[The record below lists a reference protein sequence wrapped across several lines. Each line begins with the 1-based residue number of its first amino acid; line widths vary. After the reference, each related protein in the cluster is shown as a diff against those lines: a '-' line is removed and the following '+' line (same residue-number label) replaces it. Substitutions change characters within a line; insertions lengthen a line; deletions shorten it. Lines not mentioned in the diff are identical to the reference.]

1 MPMIPAQKLEN
12 MTWRGPEVLTSNNK
26 CSTDY
31 DDYHITS
38 IPDINRIEYGT
49 SVDELAEFI
58 VGECCKPHIKKDLQ
72 KSDVIP
78 IVHVRKANCDTR
90 IYLRIS
96 LDEGGVI

>member
-12 MTWRGPEVLTSNNK
+12 MTWRGRKVITSNNK
-26 CSTDY
+26 CCTNY

-58 VGECCKPHIKKDLQ
+58 VGECCKPNIKKDLQ
-72 KSDVIP
+72 KSDVMP
-78 IVHVRKANCDTR
+78 IVHVRKANCDA
-90 IYLRIS
+90 IICLRIS
-96 LDEGGVI
+96 LDEDSVI